1 MAESFAH
8 YSCAIGLCCELITG
22 VNRKID
28 LCPNWSVCSELTA
41 GFKVQFRA
49 PKCQLPYSLRVDGA
63 LVVGWLEP
71 DYPEVCSQALSG
83 GWAAAVLLPRNIAET
98 PLFSIL
104 AKNRRSP

>member
-22 VNRKID
+22 VNREID
-28 LCPNWSVCSELTA
+28 LCPNWSTCSELTA
-41 GFKVQFRA
+41 GFKVQFCA
-49 PKCQLPYSLRVDGA
+49 PKCLLPYSLRVDGA
-63 LVVGWLEP
+63 LVVGWIEA

-83 GWAAAVLLPRNIAET
+83 GWAAAVLLPGFFVET

-104 AKNRRSP
+104 PKI